1 MTTELYEVLRGI
13 TPTKAAPSGNAAANI
28 LIMGIGNFLMSDEG
42 VGIHA
47 VRRLKHEEFPE
58 NVQILDGGT
67 GGIAL
72 MEYFESYKTLVII
85 DAANDGNTPGSVHIL
100 RPRFVQD
107 FPPSLSAHEF
117 GLRDMMASAALMGI
131 YPDVHLITVT
141 VENLKPMNV
150 KLSESVEAA
159 LDKVVKAVHHIV
171 DCVHTSRR
179 SGINN

>member
-1 MTTELYEVLRGI
+1 
-13 TPTKAAPSGNAAANI
+13 
-28 LIMGIGNFLMSDEG
+28 MGIGNFLMSDEG

-47 VRRLKHEEFPE
+47 VRRLKHEEFPD
-58 NVQILDGGT
+58 NVQVLDGGT

-85 DAANDGNTPGSVHIL
+85 DAANDGNPPGSVHVL

-117 GLRDMMASAALMGI
+117 GLRDMMTSAALMGI
-131 YPDVHLITVT
+131 YPDVYLITVT

-150 KLSESVEAA
+150 KLSQSVEAA
-159 LDKVVKAVHHIV
+159 LEKVVKAVHHIV
-171 DCVHTSRR
+171 RSVQTTQRLSMNQQISVHS
-179 SGINN
+179 